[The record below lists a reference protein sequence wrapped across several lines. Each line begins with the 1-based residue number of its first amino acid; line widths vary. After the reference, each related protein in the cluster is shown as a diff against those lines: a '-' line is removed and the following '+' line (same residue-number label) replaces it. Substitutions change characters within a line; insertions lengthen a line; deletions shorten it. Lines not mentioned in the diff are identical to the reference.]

1 MSDHEVVHPDT
12 LSSFAHEAGDL
23 ALQSSEEDGLA
34 YFARFGVDESLFR
47 QAFTC
52 ALSRGG
58 DWADLFFEHSIS
70 EHIMLQDA
78 AVNSAYTGV
87 SLGVGVRVICGD
99 QTGYAYTEDLSVEAV
114 KQAAYSAALI
124 ATNVGMNTFEQ
135 EQGFAVSKHK
145 TRYAIEKDWMS
156 VSLDQKIP
164 LLQQLNAEA
173 FAADE
178 RMQKVQINMGH
189 SVGAILIVES
199 NGAIHF
205 DRQPMTRMGMSCT
218 AQKDEQRESNSYN
231 LAARQGFEFVTPER
245 LQTLRQESV
254 DRTLFLFDAKPAP
267 AGSMPIV
274 LGAGASGILLHEAI
288 GHGMEADFNRKGIS
302 VYSDLLNQ
310 RIAPK
315 GVNIIDDGTR
325 IHDRGAINVDDEGV
339 ESQETVL
346 VEDGILR
353 TYMHD
358 RMSAKHYQVAP
369 TGNGRRQSF
378 RHAPVPR
385 MRSTYM
391 TAGDYDPQE
400 IIASVD
406 RGIYA
411 ETFTNGQVMIGAG
424 DFTFYIKTGYLIEN
438 GKLTQPIKD
447 TNIIGNG
454 PEVLKR
460 TDMIGSDFTYD
471 EGGWVCG
478 KDGQSVPVSLGM
490 PTVRVSEIT
499 IGGVNS

>member
-1 MSDHEVVHPDT
+1 MSEKTAKHDEG
-12 LSSFAHEAGDL
+12 LSAFAHQAGAEVGRSSTEAGF
-23 ALQSSEEDGLA
+23 A
-34 YFARFGVDESLFR
+34 YFARFGVDETLCR
-47 QAFTC
+47 AAFDC

-58 DWADLFFEHSIS
+58 DWADLFFQHSVS
-70 EHIMLQDA
+70 QHLSLQDG
-78 AVNSAYTGV
+78 AVNSAFSGV
-87 SLGVGVRVICGD
+87 TLGVGVRVVCAD
-99 QTGYAYTEDLSVEAV
+99 QTGYAYTEDLSISAI

-124 ATNVGMNTFEQ
+124 AQGTPSSTTPSVFEVQ
-135 EQGFAVSKHK
+135 THSA
-145 TRYAIEKDWMS
+145 RYPIAQDWMS
-156 VSLDQKIP
+156 VGVDRKVP
-164 LLQQLNAEA
+164 LLQQLNEEA
-173 FAADE
+173 FQADE
-178 RMQKVQINMGH
+178 RIAKVQVGMGH
-189 SVGAILIVES
+189 SDGAILVVES
-199 NGAIHF
+199 TGAVHF
-205 DRQPMTRMGMSCT
+205 DRQPMTRLSMSCT
-218 AQKDEQRESNSYN
+218 AQSGDQRESNAYN
-231 LAARQGFEFVTPER
+231 LAAREGFEFVTPER
-245 LQTLRQESV
+245 LHTLREEAVS
-254 DRTLFLFDAKPAP
+254 RTLFLFDATVAP
-267 AGSMPIV
+267 AGSMPVV

-310 RIAPK
+310 RIAPE
-315 GVNIIDDGTR
+315 GITIIDDGTR
-325 IHDRGAINVDDEGV
+325 QRDRGAINVDDEGIAG
-339 ESQETVL
+339 QKTVL

-358 RMSAKHYQVAP
+358 RISAQHYGVQP
-369 TGNGRRQSF
+369 TGNGRRESF

-391 TAGDYDPQE
+391 CAGQYAPEE
-400 IIASVD
+400 IIQSVE

-424 DFTFYIKTGYLIEN
+424 DFTFYIKTGYLIED

-454 PEVLKR
+454 PEVLKK
-460 TDMIGSDFTYD
+460 TDMVGSDFTYD

-499 IGGVNS
+499 VGGVN